1 MCASVVHCVTGS
13 CRAILR
19 ASALRFARSRRAASV
34 VRLACRSHSPVSS
47 SSFSDVDAPPSS
59 ISRDVD
65 ACASVESMAARTRRI
80 MSALG
85 LEMRCATSGCSRRT
99 SLRCRQPLSLASL
112 VSREGARLVDI
123 DESDDVDV
131 PAASGSSDADAR
143 KAASARVARSAR
155 EMTASSAAALR
166 DIARTPSGLAL
177 TSPEASRTA
186 PSTTLRTLVF
196 SSFPSHASTCAVSI
210 LDGRCAPATG
220 RSERSWI
227 RSPSSRRATLRS
239 RRSPWRT

>member
-19 ASALRFARSRRAASV
+19 ASALRFARSRRVVSV

-47 SSFSDVDAPPSS
+47 SSFSDVDAPSS

-155 EMTASSAAALR
+155 AMTASSAAALR

-196 SSFPSHASTCAVSI
+196 FSFPSHASSSI

-227 RSPSSRRATLRS
+227 RSPSSRRATRRS

>member
-1 MCASVVHCVTGS
+1 MTGS

-19 ASALRFARSRRAASV
+19 ASALRFARSRRAVSV

-112 VSREGARLVDI
+112 VSREGAWVVDII

-131 PAASGSSDADAR
+131 AAASGSSDADAR

-155 EMTASSAAALR
+155 AMTASSAAALR

-196 SSFPSHASTCAVSI
+196 SSFPFHASSCAVSI